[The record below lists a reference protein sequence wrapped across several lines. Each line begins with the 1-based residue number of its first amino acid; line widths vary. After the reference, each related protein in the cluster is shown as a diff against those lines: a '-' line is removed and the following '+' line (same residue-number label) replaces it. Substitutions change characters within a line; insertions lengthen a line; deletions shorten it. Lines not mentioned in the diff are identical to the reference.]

1 MLDSQHLSLSSFM
14 REAIYDPDASVSPAK
29 FWVNMV
35 SKDAYFTGSGG
46 GRSINLLKSLNR
58 VRGGTP

>member
-1 MLDSQHLSLSSFM
+1 M

-35 SKDAYFTGSGG
+35 SKAAYFTGSGG